1 MEAALLMI
9 LQLFVALALTP
20 LFDGIARNLRGKIQ
34 SRKSSPLLQT
44 YYDIFK
50 LLKRSRTIPNCVHW
64 FFKFSPYMLFS
75 VTALLVMIMPIT
87 YGGLA
92 NAGAISD
99 IIVVVYLVAFF
110 RFIFGI
116 ASLDS
121 ANPYAGVGASRE
133 SFIAIYIEPIMII
146 CLIVVASLAKTTN
159 LPTIKEL
166 VSSGE
171 VGYASASYALSSVAF
186 LWAMYVETGR
196 KPFDLAEAEQ
206 EVQEGV
212 IGEYSGRDLALVE
225 MALMLKQFAM
235 ISFFIVVFIPLGFTN
250 PLLSLISHLIL
261 VGLFYIGAILI
272 DNFGP
277 RFRILTSLKFNSACI
292 LLISLISLSLYVVGV

>member
-1 MEAALLMI
+1 MEAVLLMI

-34 SRKSSPLLQT
+34 SRKGSPILQT

-50 LLKRSRTIPNCVHW
+50 LLKRSRTAPNCVHW

-75 VTALLVMIMPIT
+75 VCAMLVMMIPIT
-87 YGGLA
+87 YGGSA
-92 NAGAISD
+92 NAGAVSD
-99 IIVVVYLVAFF
+99 IIVVVYLVALF
-110 RFIFGI
+110 RFIFGV

-121 ANPYAGVGASRE
+121 ANPYAAVGASRE
-133 SFIAIYIEPIMII
+133 SLIAIYIEPIMII
-146 CLIVVASLAKTTN
+146 CLVVIAMLAKTTN
-159 LPTIKEL
+159 LAIIKEL
-166 VSSGE
+166 IQNAE
-171 VGYASASYALSSVAF
+171 IGYSSASYAVASVAF

-212 IGEYSGRDLALVE
+212 IGEYSGKDLALAE

-235 ISFFIVVFIPLGFTN
+235 ISFFIVMFVPIGFSSPFLT
-250 PLLSLISHLIL
+250 LIVHLIL
-261 VGLFYIGAILI
+261 VGLFYVGAILI

-277 RFRILTSLKFNSACI
+277 RFRIISSLKFNSACI
-292 LLISLISLSLYVVGV
+292 LFISLISLSLYVVGV

>member
-1 MEAALLMI
+1 MDVILLMI
-9 LQLFVALALTP
+9 LQLFVALMLVP

-50 LLKRSRTIPNCVHW
+50 LLKRSRTTPNCVHW

-75 VTALLVMIMPIT
+75 VCAMLVMMIPIT
-87 YGGLA
+87 YGGIA

-99 IIVVVYLVAFF
+99 IIVVVYLVALF
-110 RFIFGI
+110 RFIFGV
-116 ASLDS
+116 ASLDTS
-121 ANPYAGVGASRE
+121 NPYAGVGASRE
-133 SFIAIYIEPIMII
+133 SLIAIYIEPIMII
-146 CLIVVASLAKTTN
+146 CLVVIAMLAKTTN
-159 LPTIKEL
+159 LAIIKEL
-166 VSSGE
+166 IQNAE
-171 VGYASASYALSSVAF
+171 IGYSSASYAVASVAF

-235 ISFFIVVFIPLGFTN
+235 ISFFIVMFIPIGFSN
-250 PLLSLISHLIL
+250 PFLTLIVHLFLI
-261 VGLFYIGAILI
+261 GLFYIGAILI

-292 LLISLISLSLYVVGV
+292 LLISVIALSLYVVGV